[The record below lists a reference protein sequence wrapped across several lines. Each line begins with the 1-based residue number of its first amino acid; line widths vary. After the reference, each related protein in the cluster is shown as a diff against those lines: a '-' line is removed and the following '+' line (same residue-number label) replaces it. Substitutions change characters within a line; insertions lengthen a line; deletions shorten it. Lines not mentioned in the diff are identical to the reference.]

1 MWRQNKL
8 RIVFMGTPDFAVSS
22 LEACL
27 KEHEVVAVFTQ
38 PDRPKGRGKKL
49 APPPVK
55 VKAEEHNIPVYQPLK
70 LKTEENVVLL
80 KELNPDLIVVVAY
93 GQILSKEIL
102 DIPPKGCINVHA
114 SLLPKYRGASP
125 INWAIVQ
132 GEKVTGVTTM
142 YMDVGLDTGDMI
154 EKVEAEI
161 TPDMNAGELHDI
173 LMVKGGQV
181 LESTLALIDKD
192 QAPRTAQD
200 DSLSNYAP
208 LLDKTTGIIDWSKDV
223 QSIVNQIRGLNPW
236 PVAVT
241 KFEGKNMKIFSAVA
255 GEETVKKSPGEILL
269 VDKTG
274 LYVQAGNGIVNVQ
287 ILQFPNSK
295 RMHISQYILGHEVPC
310 GIQLG

>member
-1 MWRQNKL
+1 
-8 RIVFMGTPDFAVSS
+8 MGTPDYAVSS

-27 KEHEVVAVFTQ
+27 EKHDVVAVFTQ
-38 PDRPKGRGKKL
+38 PDRPKGRGKKMS
-49 APPPVK
+49 PPPVK

-70 LKTEENVVLL
+70 LKTEENVEIL
-80 KELNPDLIVVVAY
+80 KDLSPDLIVVVAY

-154 EKVEAEI
+154 EKIKVEIKPEM
-161 TPDMNAGELHDI
+161 TAGALHDI
-173 LMVKGGQV
+173 LMVKGGEV
-181 LESTLALIDKD
+181 LSSTLELISTDN
-192 QAPRTAQD
+192 APRTPQD
-200 DSLSNYAP
+200 DSLSTYAP
-208 LLDKTTGIIDWSKDV
+208 LLDKATGIIDWAKDV
-223 QSIVNQIRGLNPW
+223 QTIIDQIRGLNPW

-241 KFEGKNMKIFSAVA
+241 KFEGKNMKIFSAAV
-255 GEETVKKSPGEILL
+255 GEDKIKGTPGEILQ

-274 LYVQAGNGIVNVQ
+274 LYVQAGNGIVSVQ
-287 ILQFPNSK
+287 MLQFPNSK
-295 RMHISQYILGHEVPC
+295 QMHISQYILGHEVPC
-310 GIQLG
+310 GIILG

>member
-1 MWRQNKL
+1 
-8 RIVFMGTPDFAVSS
+8 MGTPDFAVSS

-27 KEHEVVAVFTQ
+27 DKHEVIAVFTQ

-55 VKAEEHNIPVYQPLK
+55 VKAVEHKIPVYQPLK
-70 LKTEENVVLL
+70 LKTQENVDLL
-80 KELNPDLIVVVAY
+80 KELAPDLVVVVAY

-114 SLLPKYRGASP
+114 SLLPKFRGASP
-125 INWAIVQ
+125 INWCIVQ
-132 GEKVTGVTTM
+132 GEKTTGVTTM

-154 EKVEAEI
+154 EKTEVEI
-161 TPDMNAGELHDI
+161 TPEMNAGELHDI
-173 LMVKGGQV
+173 LMVSGGT
-181 LESTLALIDKD
+181 LLSSTLEMLADD
-192 QAPRTAQD
+192 TAPRTPQND
-200 DSLSNYAP
+200 EESSYAP
-208 LLDKTTGIIDWSKDV
+208 LLDKTTGIINWSNNA
-223 QSIVNQIRGLNPW
+223 QNIVDQIRGLNPW

-241 KFEGKNMKIFSAVA
+241 SFEGKKMKIYSAVV
-255 GEETVKKSPGEILL
+255 GESTPETKGQLGEILK

-274 LYVQAGNGIVNVQ
+274 LYVQAKDAVVNVQ